1 MLQILL
7 SFKLGLGVGDAGVV
21 EDGGGQVE
29 GPANLQVIAVI
40 NLQAININMYYVYHI
55 HIDRSIFHI

>member
-40 NLQAININMYYVYHI
+40 NLQAIANIINYSNWKYV
-55 HIDRSIFHI
+55 